1 LERVKSEAIQ
11 VACKQQKTRISVA
24 STNLHRGLKKQ
35 AGTHQ
40 KFNQVEKKTKVHQRE
55 KKP

>member
-1 LERVKSEAIQ
+1 VKSESIQ
-11 VACKQQKTRISVA
+11 VPCKQQETRISVA

-35 AGTHQ
+35 ADPYQ

>member
-1 LERVKSEAIQ
+1 MKSEAIQ
-11 VACKQQKTRISVA
+11 VTCKQQKTRINVA
-24 STNLHRGLKKQ
+24 STNLHGGLEKQ

>member
-1 LERVKSEAIQ
+1 MKSEAIQ
-11 VACKQQKTRISVA
+11 VTCKQQKTRINVA

>member
-1 LERVKSEAIQ
+1 VKSEAIQ
-11 VACKQQKTRISVA
+11 VPCKQQKTRIGVA
-24 STNLHRGLKKQ
+24 SKNLHRGLKKQ
-35 AGTHQ
+35 ADTHQ

>member
-1 LERVKSEAIQ
+1 MKSEAIQ
-11 VACKQQKTRISVA
+11 VTCKQQKTRISVT

-35 AGTHQ
+35 AGPHH